1 MNLLA
6 HRPRTAEAAAIR
18 DRIFNVL
25 PAASYQMEKLFGLLN
40 IKFSDRTETACVECR
55 ATPRL
60 LLNRQFVEEHCREDG
75 DLFLL
80 ILHELHHVILG
91 HTRLFPRVTPLD
103 NIVFDAVINS
113 MLARTV
119 GRTVGVGLFTRFYSY
134 GKFPERLLR
143 PPPGWPG
150 SFEAALNGL
159 PEREAR
165 AVQLLYGPEGGAI
178 TYYDIYEL
186 LRQSLGKDEDGIPDL
201 VLLGN
206 HGEVP
211 CENPL
216 LTQVVRRIV
225 EGWPPPPFRIS
236 GRDEGK
242 EGADYFLSEAEQP
255 GAAFKR
261 AFAQV
266 LRRCGVNCGRSPAVH
281 RRQLGAQEQTIETV
295 IPDARD
301 RRVSALRTFYGHSP
315 LVYRSSLNE
324 IRPSLLRV
332 PVVHLYLDVSGS
344 MSACLH
350 HLTAVCREP
359 FRRGELAIF
368 AFSTVVS
375 DLKGTDLAK
384 AAIQNTGGTDI
395 NAVLGH
401 FARIPKNKRPR
412 VIMIATDGYVGPAR
426 DDQRS
431 ALGRT
436 RVVAALTHP
445 GHADDLK
452 TWVNQIIQLPL
463 P

>member
-6 HRPRTAEAAAIR
+6 HRPRTPEAAALR
-18 DRIFNVL
+18 ERIFNVL
-25 PAASYQMEKLFGLLN
+25 PAASYQMEKLFGLLD
-40 IKFSDRTETACVECR
+40 IEFSDRTATACVECR

-60 LLNRQFVEEHCREDG
+60 LLNRQFVTEHCREDG

-91 HTRLFPRVTPLD
+91 HTRLFPRLTPLD

-134 GKFPERLLR
+134 DKFPERLLR

-150 SFEAALNGL
+150 SFKAALKGL

-165 AVQLLYGPEGGAI
+165 AVQLLYGPDGGTI
-178 TYYDIYEL
+178 TYFDIYEL
-186 LRQSLGKDEDGIPDL
+186 LRQSLGDGVVPDV

-206 HGEVP
+206 HGGDKG
-211 CENPL
+211 ENPL

-242 EGADYFLSEAEQP
+242 ESGDYFLSEEQQP
-255 GAAFKR
+255 GAAFQR
-261 AFAQV
+261 AFAQA
-266 LRRCGVNCGRSPAVH
+266 LRRCGVNCGRGPALY
-281 RRQLGAQEQTIETV
+281 RRRLGAREQAIETV
-295 IPDARD
+295 VPDAHD
-301 RRVSALRTFYGHSP
+301 RRVTALRAFYGHSP

-324 IRPSLLRV
+324 IRPRPLRV

-344 MSACLH
+344 MSECLP

-359 FRRGELAIF
+359 LRRGELAIF

-375 DLKGTDLAK
+375 EVKGTDLTK
-384 AAIQNTGGTDI
+384 VPIRNTGGTDI
-395 NAVLGH
+395 NVVLEHFGH
-401 FARIPKNKRPR
+401 IPKQKRPR
-412 VIMIATDGYVGPAR
+412 VILLATDGYVGPAR
-426 DDQRS
+426 DDLRGVI
-431 ALGRT
+431 GRT

-445 GHADDLK
+445 GHAADLNP
-452 TWVNQIIQLPL
+452 WVHQIIQLP
-463 P
+463 PT